1 MSLSSSILQRNCE
14 SSTSDLDM
22 AENRGGG
29 GCCPPMDLMRSQ
41 PMLLV
46 QVIVPMES
54 AHLTSQTS
62 EPPPP
67 RCSVFPF
74 LKSVNMR
81 KLRVTSEFD
90 SDSLLFFNKVF
101 CKIFDNLAKLKLP
114 FHNNTQRQ
122 VSQPQVSFTSK
133 YVSVL
138 YDVEEKNAFVKS
150 TVDVSPRLQL
160 RALHNVKITFV
171 GLDSLLVYVGCY
183 YVFVDI
189 ALSTI
194 LVYVVA
200 GATRRATSRE
210 KASSSVV
217 GPQKIESP
225 IQKLESKF
233 DTNKAFTGSIVEHTH
248 NLETNTHGKMQLSFR
263 VSAIKTGFKIQG
275 TEKVE
280 QAVRS
285 MYKFVWLAF

>member
-29 GCCPPMDLMRSQ
+29 GCCPPMDLMRSE
-41 PMLLV
+41 PMQLV
-46 QVIVPMES
+46 QLIVPMEF
-54 AHLTSQTS
+54 AHLTSPTS

-74 LKSVNMR
+74 LKSVNMP

-90 SDSLLFFNKVF
+90 SDSLLFFNKVS

-160 RALHNVKITFV
+160 RALHNVKAQQ
-171 GLDSLLVYVGCY
+171 GEQPPEKKQY
-183 YVFVDI
+183 Y
-189 ALSTI
+189 TI
-194 LVYVVA
+194 
-200 GATRRATSRE
+200 R
-210 KASSSVV
+210 VV

-233 DTNKAFTGSIVEHTH
+233 DTNKAFTGSIVDHTH
-248 NLETNTHGKMQLSFR
+248 NLETNTHDKMQPSGSQPSKP
-263 VSAIKTGFKIQG
+263 VSRFK
-275 TEKVE
+275 E
-280 QAVRS
+280 QR
-285 MYKFVWLAF
+285 K

>member
-14 SSTSDLDM
+14 SSASDLDM

-29 GCCPPMDLMRSQ
+29 GCCPPMDLMRSE
-41 PMLLV
+41 PMQLV
-46 QVIVPMES
+46 QVIVPKES
-54 AHLTSQTS
+54 AHLTSPTS

-67 RCSVFPF
+67 RCFVFLF
-74 LKSVNMR
+74 LKSVNMP

-90 SDSLLFFNKVF
+90 SDSLFFFNKVS
-101 CKIFDNLAKLKLP
+101 CKIFDNLAKLKLS

-122 VSQPQVSFTSK
+122 VSQPQVSFTPK

-160 RALHNVKITFV
+160 RALHNVKAQQ
-171 GLDSLLVYVGCY
+171 G
-183 YVFVDI
+183 
-189 ALSTI
+189 
-194 LVYVVA
+194 
-200 GATRRATSRE
+200 E
-210 KASSSVV
+210 QPPEKKASSSVV

-248 NLETNTHGKMQLSFR
+248 NLETNTHGKMQQPSGSQPSKP
-263 VSAIKTGFKIQG
+263 VSRFKAQ
-275 TEKVE
+275 
-280 QAVRS
+280 RR
-285 MYKFVWLAF
+285 